1 MSASVATPV
10 RVRFAPS
17 PTGYLHVGGAR
28 TALFNWLYAKHHG
41 GKFILRIED
50 TDRVRSTQESL
61 QEILESLK
69 WMGLSWDEGPYYQS
83 ERNDL
88 YREHAERLVAKGLAY
103 KTVDP
108 EKGGGEA
115 ILLKMPARK
124 IAVDDLIYGRVEFD
138 GELIKDQVL
147 MKSDGSP
154 AYNFCCVVDDA
165 LMQISTVIRGED
177 HLSNTPKQIVLYEAL
192 GLPTPRIAHVP
203 LILGQDRSRLSKR
216 HGATAI
222 SSYKQDGYLP
232 EAMVNYLVLLGWSP
246 GNDREL
252 FTLKELTEVFDLA
265 QVSRK
270 GAVFS
275 VEKLQW
281 MNGQYL
287 RQLPEERLLAE
298 LAPFLK
304 DKGLLKDGNDA
315 KLKEV
320 ACLLKER
327 LKLLKDIVDLGA
339 CFFEEK
345 IAFDEAAAKKFL
357 FKPENAGLLSDLGK
371 ALAPVEPFAA
381 AAIEQAVR
389 GVIEASGM
397 KNTPVI
403 QAIRVALTGKS
414 MSAGIFE
421 TMAVMGKE
429 TCLKRLAEAQE
440 MLHDQ
445 SRQ

>member
-1 MSASVATPV
+1 MSASADTPV

-192 GLPTPRIAHVP
+192 GLPTPRFAHVP

-252 FTLKELTEVFDLA
+252 FSLKELTEVFDLA

-287 RQLPEERLLAE
+287 RQLPQEKLLAGV
-298 LAPFLK
+298 APFLK
-304 DKGLLKDGNDA
+304 EKGLIKDEKDA
-315 KLKEV
+315 KLAEV

-327 LKLLKDIVDLGA
+327 LKLLKDIVDLGS
-339 CFFEEK
+339 CFFDKK

-357 FKPENAGLLSDLGK
+357 FKPENAGLFTDLRK
-371 ALAPVEPFAA
+371 ALAPVEPFAPA
-381 AAIEQAVR
+381 GIEQAVR
-389 GVIEASGM
+389 GVIEKSGM

-429 TCLKRLAEAQE
+429 KCLRRLAEAQE